1 MTSKPNSIPDMAKF
15 GIADFPTPADIAE
28 QQKELL
34 QKLESSSII
43 PALYEGLEDCSLNH
57 CGRHKC
63 SDACRF
69 GAYRRKCTS
78 ISAIYWLLA
87 EHDGPLFEVRVR
99 RVVWSQPFGDFQPS
113 L

>member
-1 MTSKPNSIPDMAKF
+1 MTSKPKSIPDMAKF
-15 GIADFPTPADIAE
+15 GIANFPTPADVAE

-34 QKLESSSII
+34 QKLESSSIS
-43 PALYEGLEDCSLNH
+43 PSLYVGMDDCTATH

-78 ISAIYWLLA
+78 ILAIYWLLA
-87 EHDGPLFEVRVR
+87 EHDGPLYEVRVLGAG
-99 RVVWSQPFGDFQPS
+99 V
-113 L
+113 